1 MALAYAL
8 SIKYR
13 NNMNIKY
20 YLYYLHKKTK
30 IENNNIINI

>member
-8 SIKYR
+8 SIKHR

-20 YLYYLHKKTK
+20 YLYYLNKKK
-30 IENNNIINI
+30 IIY